1 MAGDTA
7 ALPSPSVEITPGG
20 DHERDATSL
29 IPHCASHD
37 HAAPHVQ
44 SEGGVKLDA
53 RTSSGWLYPGTVPRS
68 LATASENS
76 SCTPHVPC
84 MPGSTDTVHPGT
96 VLDGIRRVHCAPA
109 LQHGS
114 STSRDP
120 FNMFTSPQYH
130 RSYPGFS
137 DGSCNYVAKWGP
149 GGHPF
154 WEFQLRS
161 AAARVRHAAGDAAK
175 PDAKPLRDQDREL
188 LHRVVAPSV
197 ISRCRDTA
205 SVFDVLDRRVEKL
218 IPAVID
224 LPYGDKVHVVE
235 EICEN
240 LAHSVR
246 VCGHLAEDVP
256 SDPIPAGIPQVENV
270 MDMLNRVDVDCED
283 GLYTRCAS

>member
-20 DHERDATSL
+20 DRARDATSL

-37 HAAPHVQ
+37 HRAAPRVQ
-44 SEGGVKLDA
+44 SGGGTPAEKPLSTPLVSCIA
-53 RTSSGWLYPGTVPRS
+53 GSS
-68 LATASENS
+68 
-76 SCTPHVPC
+76 
-84 MPGSTDTVHPGT
+84 DTVHSGS
-96 VLDGIRRVHCAPA
+96 VLDSIRRVHCAPA
-109 LQHGS
+109 LQHGI

-130 RSYPGFS
+130 GSYPGFS

-149 GGHPF
+149 DGHPF

-161 AAARVRHAAGDAAK
+161 AAARVRHAAGGAAK
-175 PDAKPLRDQDREL
+175 PGAEPLRDHDREL

-197 ISRCRDTA
+197 ISRCSDTA
-205 SVFDVLDRRVEKL
+205 SVFDVLDRRIEKL
-218 IPAVID
+218 IPAVND

-240 LAHSVR
+240 LAHSTR

-256 SDPIPAGIPQVENV
+256 LHPIPSGMPQVENV
-270 MDMLNRVDVDCED
+270 MDSLNRVEVDCED
-283 GLYTRCAS
+283 GLYTRGAG